1 MSELGVPRELV
12 PVPCSLQYASR
23 SPSRPAQSKSVT
35 GSPPKGILAKSNND
49 QLRACILK
57 RRLLPLTIPASASP
71 GLPVLS
77 HQTDECVDL
86 GGSDVFFQE
95 FSIIVEQG
103 GNSVFSQHVIANLL
117 LHEAKLLGYV
127 FLSRKK
133 SEVSREKKY
142 NMINLK
148 TRKVATFSI
157 LSENYCS

>member
-1 MSELGVPRELV
+1 M
-12 PVPCSLQYASR
+12 
-23 SPSRPAQSKSVT
+23 
-35 GSPPKGILAKSNND
+35 
-49 QLRACILK
+49 
-57 RRLLPLTIPASASP
+57 
-71 GLPVLS
+71 
-77 HQTDECVDL
+77 
-86 GGSDVFFQE
+86 FFQE

-148 TRKVATFSI
+148 TRKVVTFSI